1 MTLLLRKILFVAT
14 VIMMLVAIVIIG
26 FIVTAA
32 RGQITELPQNYTAA
46 KSVTTL
52 KKLDTQSLLEVD
64 SFLRLLTENEHI

>member
-1 MTLLLRKILFVAT
+1 
-14 VIMMLVAIVIIG
+14 MLVAIVIIG